1 MKQETVGMAF
11 FDDLTAATTEER
23 MALYAVPLIR
33 DGVHGNIGRETYIAY
48 LTQAYHHV
56 KHTVPLLMTAASRL
70 PDEKN
75 WIRKAYA
82 EYIEEEIGHEEWIL
96 GDIAKSGGDAGAAA
110 SSNPNAATELMV
122 AFAYD
127 MVSRRNPVAFLGMV
141 FVLEGTSIN
150 LATQAADAI
159 RQSLGLP
166 VEAFSYLL
174 SHGSLDVKHMAFFE
188 ELVNRVDDPIDRAAI
203 VHMAKM
209 MFKLFADVFRSIP
222 HDAGALGRAA

>member
-1 MKQETVGMAF
+1 MAF
-11 FDDLTAATTEER
+11 FDDLTAATAEER
-23 MALYAVPLIR
+23 QALYAVPLIQ
-33 DGVHGNIGRETYIAY
+33 DGARGRISRETYIAY

-56 KHTVPLLMTAASRL
+56 RHTVPLLMTAGSRL

-96 GDIAKSGGDAGAAA
+96 SDIAKSGGDADAAA
-110 SSNPNAATELMV
+110 SSIPAPATELMV

-159 RQSLGLP
+159 RESLGLP
-166 VEAFSYLL
+166 EDAFSYLL

-188 ELVNRVDDPIDRAAI
+188 TLVNRVEDPMDRAAI
-203 VHMAKM
+203 IHMAKM

-222 HDAGALGRAA
+222 HDSSAWGKAA